1 MFTFFKPKN
10 KHQISYTKYVSQ
22 EQRYQ
27 ALLTKMQKEFEH
39 NQQLIDCLQELKH
52 LSLKKTDTTQKHV
65 FLSTLNLS
73 PKRIEHYENLSVEK
87 IDTLLNDLISKQ
99 NKLTQDHHIF
109 THVKEELKIN
119 GLERR
124 KFSP

>member
-10 KHQISYTKYVSQ
+10 KHQISYTTYVSQ

-52 LSLKKTDTTQKHV
+52 LSLNQTDASQKHL
-65 FLSTLNLS
+65 FLSSLKLS
-73 PKRIEHYENLSVEK
+73 PKRIEHYQNLSLEK
-87 IDTLLNDLISKQ
+87 IDTLLNDLINKQ

-109 THVKEELKIN
+109 NHVKEELKIN

-124 KFSP
+124 KISP